1 MRRFEQYQDMIA
13 RIMPEAHTGYT
24 DNGKRILSRTFTFKL
39 TDDCN
44 LACFVAGTKILMS
57 DFSYKNIEDVQ
68 VGDMVLAFD
77 EHLEKGKQLKL
88 IPTKVT
94 HTFYRHDKVRKIS
107 TTDGDSVV
115 VTDEHPFLDGRRN
128 WIRAEDINL
137 DKKLT
142 KFFGIADYNK
152 ADINSTD
159 YAIGY
164 VIAVFLGDGHMG
176 FYKHCR
182 PVDSPNYQCRLAVK
196 DDEIIDR
203 VKKYLNLLDI
213 NYTLHPF
220 KVSEKYNLVKD
231 AIYLNGNDSRELKKL
246 IENYWNK
253 YLSFNY
259 CCGFLAGIIDTE
271 GYVEDKVSYLRI
283 VNCNE
288 DVMRQCETA
297 LSFLNY
303 SYVYE
308 KTRQGVNYPIMCMR
322 VSNIAN
328 STSLLQLLLTIQTAI
343 PRKSFP
349 RYYGTSAFKR
359 QDVSSIELINGVH
372 AVYNLETESHTYIA
386 NNFAVHNCTYCYQSH
401 KNAEHRMT
409 WDVAKRAVDMLLTGE
424 NGMKDYIDPSYSPAI
439 IIEFIGGEPFLEIDL
454 MDKICD
460 YFIRKAIEMQ
470 HPWAEWHMFSICSN
484 GVLYFDDRVQRFL
497 EKHKNKVSFSITID
511 GNKELHDS
519 CRVFPDGRPS
529 YDLAVAAAKDWMSRG
544 YYMGSKITIAPGN
557 VMHVADAIKHM
568 VDLGYTEI
576 NANCVYE
583 EGWNYSHATV
593 LYQQMKEL
601 SDYFLE
607 NNFNFEREF
616 FCSLWEEN
624 FFKPKDPDDNENW
637 CFRAGTMILT
647 PHGNVPIETIKVGD
661 EVITGNGNV
670 KHVENIMTHFADDP
684 VLIIASDISPIW
696 TTSNH
701 PFLTR
706 RENGSIEWVKAK
718 DLKMTDCLKLYTTT
732 KEQHWVGICELHT
745 DDIKGYDVYNM
756 TVSDDHTFVANGI
769 VVHNC
774 GGIGEML
781 AIDYAGRFFPCIRY
795 MEDSLAGQQ
804 EPYSIGDLEHGVCV
818 QQCDKDKLA
827 CLQCITRRSQS
838 TDECFYCPIA
848 EGCSWWIRPL

>member
-44 LACFVAGTKILMS
+44 LACL
-57 DFSYKNIEDVQ
+57 
-68 VGDMVLAFD
+68 
-77 EHLEKGKQLKL
+77 
-88 IPTKVT
+88 
-94 HTFYRHDKVRKIS
+94 
-107 TTDGDSVV
+107 
-115 VTDEHPFLDGRRN
+115 
-128 WIRAEDINL
+128 
-137 DKKLT
+137 
-142 KFFGIADYNK
+142 
-152 ADINSTD
+152 
-159 YAIGY
+159 
-164 VIAVFLGDGHMG
+164 
-176 FYKHCR
+176 
-182 PVDSPNYQCRLAVK
+182 
-196 DDEIIDR
+196 
-203 VKKYLNLLDI
+203 
-213 NYTLHPF
+213 
-220 KVSEKYNLVKD
+220 
-231 AIYLNGNDSRELKKL
+231 
-246 IENYWNK
+246 
-253 YLSFNY
+253 
-259 CCGFLAGIIDTE
+259 
-271 GYVEDKVSYLRI
+271 
-283 VNCNE
+283 
-288 DVMRQCETA
+288 
-297 LSFLNY
+297 
-303 SYVYE
+303 
-308 KTRQGVNYPIMCMR
+308 
-322 VSNIAN
+322 
-328 STSLLQLLLTIQTAI
+328 
-343 PRKSFP
+343 
-349 RYYGTSAFKR
+349 
-359 QDVSSIELINGVH
+359 
-372 AVYNLETESHTYIA
+372 
-386 NNFAVHNCTYCYQSH
+386 YCYQSH

-519 CRVFPDGRPS
+519 CRVFPDGKPS

-557 VMHVADAIKHM
+557 VMHVSDAIKHM

-637 CFRAGTMILT
+637 
-647 PHGNVPIETIKVGD
+647 
-661 EVITGNGNV
+661 
-670 KHVENIMTHFADDP
+670 
-684 VLIIASDISPIW
+684 
-696 TTSNH
+696 
-701 PFLTR
+701 
-706 RENGSIEWVKAK
+706 
-718 DLKMTDCLKLYTTT
+718 
-732 KEQHWVGICELHT
+732 
-745 DDIKGYDVYNM
+745 
-756 TVSDDHTFVANGI
+756 
-769 VVHNC
+769 C

>member
-44 LACFVAGTKILMS
+44 LACTYCVS
-57 DFSYKNIEDVQ
+57 
-68 VGDMVLAFD
+68 GDTLIPMWDGSKKMIKDIQLGDKVIGFD
-77 EHLEKGKQLKL
+77 EYPED
-88 IPTKVT
+88 TKVIKLKSAT
-94 HTFYRHDKVRKIS
+94 VEQLFQRESDVIELNFSNESRLEITSNHKV
-107 TTDGDSVV
+107 
-115 VTDEHPFLDGRRN
+115 
-128 WIRAEDINL
+128 
-137 DKKLT
+137 
-142 KFFGIADYNK
+142 
-152 ADINSTD
+152 
-159 YAIGY
+159 
-164 VIAVFLGDGHMG
+164 
-176 FYKHCR
+176 
-182 PVDSPNYQCRLAVK
+182 
-196 DDEIIDR
+196 
-203 VKKYLNLLDI
+203 
-213 NYTLHPF
+213 
-220 KVSEKYNLVKD
+220 
-231 AIYLNGNDSRELKKL
+231 
-246 IENYWNK
+246 
-253 YLSFNY
+253 LSS
-259 CCGFLAGIIDTE
+259 D
-271 GYVEDKVSYLRI
+271 GYVEAGDLKVNDI
-283 VNCNE
+283 VY
-288 DVMRQCETA
+288 
-297 LSFLNY
+297 SLNGGHIEPAKITCINDNLGTIP
-303 SYVYE
+303 VY
-308 KTRQGVNYPIMCMR
+308 
-322 VSNIAN
+322 NI
-328 STSLLQLLLTIQTAI
+328 
-343 PRKSFP
+343 
-349 RYYGTSAFKR
+349 GTS
-359 QDVSSIELINGVH
+359 
-372 AVYNLETESHTYIA
+372 SHTYIA
-386 NNFAVHNCTYCYQSH
+386 NSIAVHNCYQSH

-706 RENGSIEWVKAK
+706 RENGFIEWVKAK